1 MGKYFILAC
10 DGGGIRGYIT
20 TSMLQKLVGDPD
32 VGDFLPQ
39 VNLRAGTSTGSF
51 IALAL
56 AAGVDVAEIQKLY
69 QQDSAQQLF
78 TRNPAI
84 TGRHTDGHEG
94 LLARIEAELSRA
106 WHRFTRF
113 YDDLVYAQFT
123 HEGVAKAAQALLGPR
138 TKLSDLPR
146 PVVVNTLVLDDTRTA
161 PNAWLPAVLS
171 NLPGSTV
178 ASMYAWEAALC
189 SGAAPIYFPP
199 YRPESAPLGYC
210 ADGGL
215 YANNPSLAAI
225 VGALAQGASLGDIYL
240 LSLDTGTTYDSMP
253 AAVIDKDWG
262 GPLHMGPL
270 AWLDPETKTTGT
282 DVTPKFPLLS
292 ALMDASAAEVATN
305 AQSLLGDRYMRV
317 TVPLTGSVVLD
328 DFSDAAYKTMDDS
341 LAAFYKFAA
350 YKTVT
355 RWIRTSFP
363 TS

>member
-20 TSMLQKLVGDPD
+20 TSVLQQLVGDPS

-39 VNLRAGTSTGSF
+39 VSLRAGTSTGSF
-51 IALAL
+51 VALAL
-56 AAGVDVAEIQKLY
+56 AAGAAVSDIQRLY
-69 QQDSAQQLF
+69 QQASARQFF

-84 TGRHTDGHEG
+84 TGATAGEHAH
-94 LLARIEAELSRA
+94 LLARIEAELSQA
-106 WHRFTRF
+106 WHHLAK
-113 YDDLVYAQFT
+113 YYEELVFAQYT
-123 HEGVAKAAQALLGPR
+123 HDGVAKAAQALLGAT
-138 TKLSDLPR
+138 TKLSDLA
-146 PVVVNTLVLDDTRTA
+146 PVLVNTLVLDDTRLA
-161 PNAWLPAVLS
+161 PNAWMPTVLS

-178 ASMYAWEAALC
+178 SSMYAWEAALC

-199 YRPESAPLGYC
+199 YRPDSAPLGYC

-215 YANNPSLAAI
+215 YANNPSLAAV

-270 AWLDPETKTTGT
+270 SWLYPETRTTGT

-292 ALMDASAAEVATN
+292 ALMDASAAEIAFNV
-305 AQSLLGDRYMRV
+305 QSLLGANYLRV
-317 TVPLTGSVVLD
+317 TVPLSGSVTLD
-328 DFSDAAYKTMDDS
+328 DTSDASYATMDAS
-341 LAAFYKFAA
+341 LASFYGSPA
-350 YKTVT
+350 YTAVT
-355 RWIRTSFP
+355 TWLQSNFP

>member
-1 MGKYFILAC
+1 MAKYFILAC

-20 TSMLQKLVGDPD
+20 ASVLQKLAGDPG
-32 VGDFLPQ
+32 VGDFLSQ
-39 VNLRAGTSTGSF
+39 VSLRAGTSTGSF

-56 AAGVDVAEIQKLY
+56 AGGAGIGEIQKLY
-69 QQDSAQQLF
+69 QQDSAKQLF

-84 TGRHTDGHEG
+84 TGPAPTGHEG

-123 HEGVAKAAQALLGPR
+123 HDGVAKAARELLGP
-138 TKLSDLPR
+138 TTTLSDLA
-146 PVVVNTLVLDDTRTA
+146 PVVVNTLVLDDTRIS
-161 PNAWLPAVLS
+161 PNAWVPTVLS

-215 YANNPSLAAI
+215 YANNPSLAA
-225 VGALAQGASLGDIYL
+225 VVSALGQGASLGDIYL
-240 LSLDTGTTYDSMP
+240 LSLDTGTTYDAMP
-253 AAVIDKDWG
+253 AAVIDKDHG

-270 AWLDPETKTTGT
+270 AWLDPEAKTTGT
-282 DVTPKFPLLS
+282 DTTPKFPLLS
-292 ALMDASAAEVATN
+292 ALMDASAAEIAINVHA
-305 AQSLLGDRYMRV
+305 LLGARYMRV
-317 TVPLTGSVVLD
+317 TVPLTDSVALD
-328 DFSDAAYKTMDDS
+328 DFSDASYATMNRSLEGFYGSTAYAAVTTW
-341 LAAFYKFAA
+341 LA
-350 YKTVT
+350 TN
-355 RWIRTSFP
+355 FP
-363 TS
+363 AG